1 MEVKKRIDY
10 LSWDEYFMGIAK
22 LSALRSK
29 DPSTQ
34 VGACIVSDDNRIL
47 SIGYN
52 GAPNGFNDDSFPWD
66 REGNALDTK
75 YLYVC
80 HAELNAILNFRG
92 NKRDLEGSKI
102 YVALFPCNECAK
114 AIIQSGIKEVIYLS
128 DKYHDQDNMIA
139 SRRLFD
145 ECGVRYH
152 EFKAIE
158 TKKIEI
164 ELDNFN
170 VRSNATVIGN
180 QDKEIDVEQIKK
192 ILDKRYNSAPRRR
205 SIRIEPQEEV
215 SKISVDDT
223 KEYDLTKVLEKA
235 KDEKVETYEENRA
248 KKLRNTQ
255 YDILNNLNLDASD
268 EEVKEEKKID
278 PEENLMNLI
287 NTITINEAKKQ
298 ESKKDDVDPLD
309 ILTDLKG
316 EDDTQVYDS
325 VTTVTKITEIKEKE
339 KEKIDNN
346 KDNNI
351 DNSFYTDNLF
361 KKKDFE
367 EDSNDFVDEDKL
379 SIGIKILIAL
389 VIIVFVVGLIL
400 FIKSVI

>member
-1 MEVKKRIDY
+1 METRIDKFNE
-10 LSWDEYFMGIAK
+10 SKSMSRVAK
-22 LSALRSK
+22 NSSLYRE
-29 DPSTQ
+29 
-34 VGACIVSDDNRIL
+34 I
-47 SIGYN
+47 
-52 GAPNGFNDDSFPWD
+52 NDS
-66 REGNALDTK
+66 
-75 YLYVC
+75 
-80 HAELNAILNFRG
+80 
-92 NKRDLEGSKI
+92 
-102 YVALFPCNECAK
+102 
-114 AIIQSGIKEVIYLS
+114 
-128 DKYHDQDNMIA
+128 
-139 SRRLFD
+139 
-145 ECGVRYH
+145 
-152 EFKAIE
+152 
-158 TKKIEI
+158 

-298 ESKKDDVDPLD
+298 ESKKDDVNPLD

-325 VTTVTKITEIKEKE
+325 ITTVTKITEIKEKE

-346 KDNNI
+346 KDTNTL

-367 EDSNDFVDEDKL
+367 EDSNDFVDEDNL

-389 VIIVFVVGLIL
+389 VIIVFVVGLVL

>member
-1 MEVKKRIDY
+1 METRIDKFNE
-10 LSWDEYFMGIAK
+10 SRSMSRVAK
-22 LSALRSK
+22 NSGLYK
-29 DPSTQ
+29 E
-34 VGACIVSDDNRIL
+34 I
-47 SIGYN
+47 
-52 GAPNGFNDDSFPWD
+52 NDS
-66 REGNALDTK
+66 
-75 YLYVC
+75 
-80 HAELNAILNFRG
+80 
-92 NKRDLEGSKI
+92 
-102 YVALFPCNECAK
+102 
-114 AIIQSGIKEVIYLS
+114 
-128 DKYHDQDNMIA
+128 
-139 SRRLFD
+139 
-145 ECGVRYH
+145 
-152 EFKAIE
+152 
-158 TKKIEI
+158 

-215 SKISVDDT
+215 SRISVDDT

-255 YDILNNLNLDASD
+255 YDILNNLNLDASE

-298 ESKKDDVDPLD
+298 ESKNDVDPLD

>member
-1 MEVKKRIDY
+1 METRIDKFNE
-10 LSWDEYFMGIAK
+10 SKSMSRVAK
-22 LSALRSK
+22 NSGLYK
-29 DPSTQ
+29 E
-34 VGACIVSDDNRIL
+34 I
-47 SIGYN
+47 
-52 GAPNGFNDDSFPWD
+52 NDS
-66 REGNALDTK
+66 
-75 YLYVC
+75 
-80 HAELNAILNFRG
+80 
-92 NKRDLEGSKI
+92 
-102 YVALFPCNECAK
+102 
-114 AIIQSGIKEVIYLS
+114 
-128 DKYHDQDNMIA
+128 
-139 SRRLFD
+139 
-145 ECGVRYH
+145 
-152 EFKAIE
+152 
-158 TKKIEI
+158 

-215 SKISVDDT
+215 SRISVDDT

-298 ESKKDDVDPLD
+298 ESKKDVDPLD

-325 VTTVTKITEIKEKE
+325 ITTVTKITEIKEKE

-346 KDNNI
+346 KDNNTI

-379 SIGIKILIAL
+379 GIGIKILIAL
-389 VIIVFVVGLIL
+389 VIIVFVVGLVL

>member
-1 MEVKKRIDY
+1 METRIDKFNE
-10 LSWDEYFMGIAK
+10 SKRMSRVAK
-22 LSALRSK
+22 NIDLYK
-29 DPSTQ
+29 E
-34 VGACIVSDDNRIL
+34 I
-47 SIGYN
+47 
-52 GAPNGFNDDSFPWD
+52 ND
-66 REGNALDTK
+66 T
-75 YLYVC
+75 
-80 HAELNAILNFRG
+80 
-92 NKRDLEGSKI
+92 
-102 YVALFPCNECAK
+102 
-114 AIIQSGIKEVIYLS
+114 
-128 DKYHDQDNMIA
+128 
-139 SRRLFD
+139 
-145 ECGVRYH
+145 
-152 EFKAIE
+152 
-158 TKKIEI
+158 

-215 SKISVDDT
+215 SRISVDDT

-298 ESKKDDVDPLD
+298 ESKNDDVDPLD

-325 VTTVTKITEIKEKE
+325 VTAVTKITEIKEKE

>member
-1 MEVKKRIDY
+1 MSIEVLKMETRIDKFNE
-10 LSWDEYFMGIAK
+10 SKRMSRVAK
-22 LSALRSK
+22 NIDLYK
-29 DPSTQ
+29 E
-34 VGACIVSDDNRIL
+34 I
-47 SIGYN
+47 
-52 GAPNGFNDDSFPWD
+52 ND
-66 REGNALDTK
+66 T
-75 YLYVC
+75 
-80 HAELNAILNFRG
+80 
-92 NKRDLEGSKI
+92 
-102 YVALFPCNECAK
+102 
-114 AIIQSGIKEVIYLS
+114 
-128 DKYHDQDNMIA
+128 
-139 SRRLFD
+139 
-145 ECGVRYH
+145 
-152 EFKAIE
+152 
-158 TKKIEI
+158 
-164 ELDNFN
+164 ELDSFN

-298 ESKKDDVDPLD
+298 ESKNDDVDPLD

>member
-1 MEVKKRIDY
+1 METRIDKFNE
-10 LSWDEYFMGIAK
+10 SKSMSRVAK
-22 LSALRSK
+22 NSGLYK
-29 DPSTQ
+29 E
-34 VGACIVSDDNRIL
+34 I
-47 SIGYN
+47 
-52 GAPNGFNDDSFPWD
+52 NDS
-66 REGNALDTK
+66 
-75 YLYVC
+75 
-80 HAELNAILNFRG
+80 
-92 NKRDLEGSKI
+92 
-102 YVALFPCNECAK
+102 
-114 AIIQSGIKEVIYLS
+114 
-128 DKYHDQDNMIA
+128 
-139 SRRLFD
+139 
-145 ECGVRYH
+145 
-152 EFKAIE
+152 
-158 TKKIEI
+158 

-215 SKISVDDT
+215 SRISVDDT

-298 ESKKDDVDPLD
+298 ESKKDVDPLD
-309 ILTDLKG
+309 ILTDLNG

-325 VTTVTKITEIKEKE
+325 ITTVTKITEIKEKE

-346 KDNNI
+346 KDNNTI

-379 SIGIKILIAL
+379 GIGIKILIAL
-389 VIIVFVVGLIL
+389 VIIVFVVGLVL

>member
-1 MEVKKRIDY
+1 M
-10 LSWDEYFMGIAK
+10 
-22 LSALRSK
+22 
-29 DPSTQ
+29 
-34 VGACIVSDDNRIL
+34 IL
-47 SIGYN
+47 
-52 GAPNGFNDDSFPWD
+52 
-66 REGNALDTK
+66 
-75 YLYVC
+75 
-80 HAELNAILNFRG
+80 
-92 NKRDLEGSKI
+92 
-102 YVALFPCNECAK
+102 
-114 AIIQSGIKEVIYLS
+114 
-128 DKYHDQDNMIA
+128 
-139 SRRLFD
+139 
-145 ECGVRYH
+145 
-152 EFKAIE
+152 
-158 TKKIEI
+158 
-164 ELDNFN
+164 
-170 VRSNATVIGN
+170 
-180 QDKEIDVEQIKK
+180 
-192 ILDKRYNSAPRRR
+192 
-205 SIRIEPQEEV
+205 
-215 SKISVDDT
+215 
-223 KEYDLTKVLEKA
+223 LEKA

-298 ESKKDDVDPLD
+298 ESKNDDVDPLD

>member
-1 MEVKKRIDY
+1 METRIDKFNE
-10 LSWDEYFMGIAK
+10 SKSMSRVAK
-22 LSALRSK
+22 NSSLYRE
-29 DPSTQ
+29 
-34 VGACIVSDDNRIL
+34 I
-47 SIGYN
+47 
-52 GAPNGFNDDSFPWD
+52 NDS
-66 REGNALDTK
+66 
-75 YLYVC
+75 
-80 HAELNAILNFRG
+80 
-92 NKRDLEGSKI
+92 
-102 YVALFPCNECAK
+102 
-114 AIIQSGIKEVIYLS
+114 
-128 DKYHDQDNMIA
+128 
-139 SRRLFD
+139 
-145 ECGVRYH
+145 
-152 EFKAIE
+152 
-158 TKKIEI
+158 

-215 SKISVDDT
+215 SRISVDDT

-255 YDILNNLNLDASD
+255 YDILNNLNLDVSD

-298 ESKKDDVDPLD
+298 ESKNDVDPLD

>member
-1 MEVKKRIDY
+1 METRIDKFNE
-10 LSWDEYFMGIAK
+10 SKSMSRVAK
-22 LSALRSK
+22 NSSLYRE
-29 DPSTQ
+29 
-34 VGACIVSDDNRIL
+34 I
-47 SIGYN
+47 
-52 GAPNGFNDDSFPWD
+52 NDS
-66 REGNALDTK
+66 
-75 YLYVC
+75 
-80 HAELNAILNFRG
+80 
-92 NKRDLEGSKI
+92 
-102 YVALFPCNECAK
+102 
-114 AIIQSGIKEVIYLS
+114 
-128 DKYHDQDNMIA
+128 
-139 SRRLFD
+139 
-145 ECGVRYH
+145 
-152 EFKAIE
+152 
-158 TKKIEI
+158 

-215 SKISVDDT
+215 SRISVDDT

-255 YDILNNLNLDASD
+255 YDILNNLNLDASE

-325 VTTVTKITEIKEKE
+325 ITTVTKITEIKEKE

-346 KDNNI
+346 KDNNKDNNTI

-379 SIGIKILIAL
+379 GIGIKILIAL
-389 VIIVFVVGLIL
+389 VIMVFVVGLVL